1 MSIPVLTDEH
11 VSQLDYQDVVAWM
24 QGAFQ
29 SHAEGTLDAPARVNS
44 KLTKGEFSF
53 TIGAHNSANPC
64 MGFRVYDLAHLRSP
78 TRSEVTAVFDSRD
91 GSLTGI
97 VTGKLLGAV
106 RTGAIGGVAIA
117 CLSKSNAN
125 ILALLGTGLQA
136 RTQLRAACAVRDF
149 HEIRVYS
156 RNAAN
161 RDAFRE
167 EVSEHVPVDLTL
179 VNEPE
184 QAVRDADVVIC
195 ATTSTQP
202 VIKTDWLKKGVHL
215 NNIGPKFK
223 AAHELPRDAY
233 EQTPLLVTDSLKQ
246 LNAFG
251 DAFVL
256 SDTPHHDRICTLARM
271 LGESAT
277 QSQNDHD
284 SSLFISVGLA
294 GTEVV
299 LAQRMFESQL
309 R

>member
-44 KLTKGEFSF
+44 KLTKGELSF
-53 TIGAHNSANPC
+53 TIGAQNSANPC

-161 RDAFRE
+161 RDTFRE

-223 AAHELPRDAY
+223 TAHELPRDTY

-277 QSQNDHD
+277 QPQNDHE

-299 LAQRMFESQL
+299 LAQRMFENQVK
-309 R
+309 

>member
-11 VSQLDYQDVVAWM
+11 VSQLDYQNVVAWM

-44 KLTKGEFSF
+44 KLTKGEFAF
-53 TIGAHNSANPC
+53 TLGAQNSANPC

-106 RTGAIGGVAIA
+106 RTGAIGGVAIS
-117 CLSKSNAN
+117 CLSNPQAN

-167 EVSEHVPVDLTL
+167 EVSEHIPVDLTL

-256 SDTPHHDRICTLARM
+256 SDTPHHDLICRLARM

-277 QSQNDHD
+277 QSQNDQD

-309 R
+309 K

>member
-44 KLTKGEFSF
+44 KLTKGELSF
-53 TIGAHNSANPC
+53 TIGAQNSANPC
-64 MGFRVYDLAHLRSP
+64 IGFRVYDLAHLRSP

-223 AAHELPRDAY
+223 AAHELPRDTY

-299 LAQRMFESQL
+299 LAQRMFENQVK
-309 R
+309 